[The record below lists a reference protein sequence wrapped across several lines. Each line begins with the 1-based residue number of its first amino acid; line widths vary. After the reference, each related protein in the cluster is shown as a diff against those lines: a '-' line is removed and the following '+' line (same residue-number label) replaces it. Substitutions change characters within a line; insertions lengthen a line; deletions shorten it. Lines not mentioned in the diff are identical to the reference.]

1 MGGTCDGYP
10 INETN
15 NNLLRIIEVGT
26 DLQLVGID
34 LQVEVGTDLFAEG
47 TDLKAV
53 VGTEVQMVGTD
64 QFVKGTELQVL
75 DTDLL
80 EEGNDL
86 LEVGIDLLE
95 VGTGLLEVGIGLQVE
110 VIKDLVYMY
119 IYLLEVIELDKVEK
133 LQEDTHNLQN
143 DVCYLIYLCI

>member
-1 MGGTCDGYP
+1 MDD
-10 INETN
+10 IV
-15 NNLLRIIEVGT
+15 EVVVVDKGLVVT
-26 DLQLVGID
+26 VDIPVVGEWVGLVMDILQLVGID

-95 VGTGLLEVGIGLQVE
+95 VGTGLLEVGIGL
-110 VIKDLVYMY
+110 
-119 IYLLEVIELDKVEK
+119 LEVIELDKVEK
-133 LQEDTHNLQN
+133 LQEDTCLLYTSPSPR
-143 DVCYLIYLCI
+143 DRTRSRMPSSA